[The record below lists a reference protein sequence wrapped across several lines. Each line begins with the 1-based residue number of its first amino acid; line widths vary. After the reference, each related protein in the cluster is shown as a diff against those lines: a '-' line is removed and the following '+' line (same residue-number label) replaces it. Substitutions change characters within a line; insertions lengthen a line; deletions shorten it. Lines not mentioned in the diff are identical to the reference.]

1 MKFLKRGLSS
11 VFIQEFDALKSRVG
25 EKVIIRGRVQNV
37 RVKGN
42 IGFLVLRQQSQT
54 IQCCAFTSE
63 KIPKELIKDIKNISC
78 ESVVEVA
85 GTLSKA
91 QKMTTCS
98 IKENEIII
106 DSFEVIS
113 KAEGLPFSFDEGD
126 QIDRVGMK
134 TRLDNRVMDLRM
146 GLMQTLMKSS
156 SQVCQWFREYLI
168 FKGFIEIHS
177 PKIVEGLSEG
187 GSEVFK
193 VDYFGK
199 QGCLAQSPQLYK
211 QMAVLGDFY
220 KVFEIGP
227 VFRAENSN
235 THRHLCEFV
244 GLDLEFVIQQSYLEI
259 IGVTF
264 DVLSHIF
271 KNLEKDKTLDNVFGV
286 FGSTRIELRSDLNMF
301 THQEAVEM
309 LNKSGVAIEKTED
322 FSMEHEKVLGSIIKS
337 QYNTDFYVIH
347 KYPTHLRPF
356 YTRPCPDNQ
365 FYSESFD
372 FFLRGEEIASGSRRI
387 SDYETL
393 QKSAIN
399 RKIDLKS
406 IQFYLDSFKYGAFPH
421 GGCGLGLERL
431 LMLYFNTGNIR
442 FTSLF
447 PRDPKR
453 LSP

>member
-1 MKFLKRGLSS
+1 MKLIKRGLSS
-11 VFIQEFDALKSRVG
+11 VFIQEFEALKLRIG
-25 EKVIIRGRVQNV
+25 EKVTIRGRVQNV
-37 RVKGN
+37 RVKGK
-42 IGFLVLRQQSQT
+42 IGFLVLRQQTQT
-54 IQCCAFTSE
+54 IQCCAFTGE
-63 KIPKELIKDIKNISC
+63 KITKELIKDIKNLTC
-78 ESVVEVA
+78 ESVVQVS
-85 GTLSKA
+85 GTLAKA
-91 QKMTTCS
+91 EKTTSCS

-106 DSFEVIS
+106 DSFEVLS
-113 KAEGLPFSFDEGD
+113 KAEALPFTFEEGD
-126 QIDRVGMK
+126 QLDRVGLK
-134 TRLDNRVMDLRM
+134 TRLDHRVMDLRM
-146 GLMQTLMKSS
+146 NLMQALMKSS
-156 SQVCQWFREYLI
+156 SQVCQWFREYLLL
-168 FKGFIEIHS
+168 KGFMEIHS

-187 GSEVFK
+187 GSEVFR

-244 GLDLEFVIQQSYLEI
+244 GLDLELVIQQSYLEI

-264 DVLSHIF
+264 EVLLHIF
-271 KNLEKDKTLDNVFGV
+271 RNLEKEKTLESVFGV
-286 FGSTRIELRSDLNMF
+286 FGSPRIEIGKDLTMF
-301 THQEAVEM
+301 THREAVEM
-309 LNKSGVAIEKTED
+309 LSNSGVSIGKHED
-322 FSMEHEKVLGSIIKS
+322 FSMDHEKILGNLVKS
-337 QYNTDFYVIH
+337 KYNTEFYVIH
-347 KYPTHLRPF
+347 RYPTHLRPF
-356 YTRPCPDNQ
+356 YTHPCPEDP

-387 SDYETL
+387 SDYEALL
-393 QKSAIN
+393 QSAVN

-406 IQFYLDSFKYGAFPH
+406 IQFYLESFKYGAFPH

-442 FTSLF
+442 YTSLF